1 MARKYKKLD
10 YFAAFE
16 RQAELAV
23 KEAGVL
29 INAIE
34 NYEPGEKFEEV
45 LVKAHAIEHEG
56 DEICHS
62 IYTAIATDFI
72 TPIERE
78 DIINLMQY
86 LDDILDYIE
95 DVLQRFY
102 MYDIVVVHE
111 NTLELAKIIE
121 KGCIAI
127 QRAMED
133 FRNFKK
139 SKNFTQQIIE
149 INSLEEEAD
158 EFYMA
163 TIRDMH
169 QKDKDDPLGIMVWSQ
184 IYARMERC
192 TDACEHAADVMR
204 TIMLKNS

>member
-1 MARKYKKLD
+1 MARKEKKLD
-10 YFAAFE
+10 YFDAFE

-23 KEAGVL
+23 KEAGVM
-29 INAIE
+29 IEAIK
-34 NYEPGEKFEEV
+34 NYVPGEQFEVV
-45 LVKAHAIEHEG
+45 LEKAHALEHEG

-62 IYTAIATDFI
+62 IFTAIATDFI

-78 DIINLMQY
+78 DIIMLTQY

-102 MYDIVVVHE
+102 MYDVEVIHE
-111 NTLELAKIIE
+111 HTLELALIIE
-121 KGCIAI
+121 KGCVAI

-139 SKNFTQQIIE
+139 SKNFTQQLIE

-158 EFYMA
+158 EFYME

-169 QKDKDDPLGIMVWSQ
+169 KKDKDDPLGIMVWSQ

-192 TDACEHAADVMR
+192 TDACEHAADIMR